1 MRKMKNT
8 ELPGKEPKNT
18 ELPGK
23 EPLTMHETQRIAL
36 EILHTIAQIC
46 EERGLR
52 YYLVYGTLIGAV
64 RHHGFIPW
72 DDDVDI
78 MMPRPDHDLLMEY
91 LYEHIG
97 EYPHLE
103 VFNRETCPDYPYMIT
118 RISDNRYDLRMENE
132 KPFGMGVFIDIYP
145 YDGLG
150 NTRKEAVRFGMR
162 GDRISSLCYQA
173 TRDHFAI
180 ETTTSPLRKAIKY
193 PVYLFCRM
201 CGKEIFQDMLE
212 KMAGKK
218 PYDTS
223 RFVGCVIW
231 LSWGVKDMYLRKWF
245 DNYVYLPFEE
255 YQFRA
260 PAEYEKVLRHTYGD
274 FMKLPPE
281 EERIGHHYYSV
292 YPKE

>member
-1 MRKMKNT
+1 MRETKNT
-8 ELPGKEPKNT
+8 ELPEKEPKNT

-64 RHHGFIPW
+64 RHQGFIPW

-91 LYEHIG
+91 LDEHIG

-162 GDRISSLCYQA
+162 GDRISSLCF
-173 TRDHFAI
+173 RDRDDDLSTAQGDQISGLSVLPHV
-180 ETTTSPLRKAIKY
+180 RKGDLPGYARKDG
-193 PVYLFCRM
+193 
-201 CGKEIFQDMLE
+201 GKE
-212 KMAGKK
+212 A
-218 PYDTS
+218 
-223 RFVGCVIW
+223 
-231 LSWGVKDMYLRKWF
+231 
-245 DNYVYLPFEE
+245 
-255 YQFRA
+255 
-260 PAEYEKVLRHTYGD
+260 LRH
-274 FMKLPPE
+274 LPVRGMRDLALLGCQGYVPE
-281 EERIGHHYYSV
+281 EMV
-292 YPKE
+292 

>member
-1 MRKMKNT
+1 MRETKNT
-8 ELPGKEPKNT
+8 ELPEKEPKNT

-64 RHHGFIPW
+64 RHQGFIPW

-91 LYEHIG
+91 LDEHIG

-201 CGKEIFQDMLE
+201 CGKEIFQDMLG

-255 YQFRA
+255 YQFRSISSGR
-260 PAEYEKVLRHTYGD
+260 LRNMRKCCGTPTGT
-274 FMKLPPE
+274 
-281 EERIGHHYYSV
+281 S
-292 YPKE
+292 

>member
-1 MRKMKNT
+1 MEFESADIIT
-8 ELPGKEPKNT
+8 LDGDELRAYQMEV
-18 ELPGK
+18 
-23 EPLTMHETQRIAL
+23 L
-36 EILHTIAQIC
+36 EVAKDVIRFFEENKIHYSLSGGSIL
-46 EERGLR
+46 
-52 YYLVYGTLIGAV
+52 GAV
-64 RHHGFIPW
+64 RHQGFIPW

-91 LYEHIG
+91 LDEHIG

-201 CGKEIFQDMLE
+201 CGKEIFQDMLG

-292 YPKE
+292 YPKD

>member
-1 MRKMKNT
+1 MHKT
-8 ELPGKEPKNT
+8 ERGGDVRVPM
-18 ELPGK
+18 
-23 EPLTMHETQRIAL
+23 TMQETQRAAL
-36 EILHTIAQIC
+36 EILCRVTQIC
-46 EERGLR
+46 EEQGLR
-52 YYLVYGTLIGAV
+52 YFLVYGTLIGAV

-78 MMPRPDHDLLMEY
+78 MMPRPDHDRLMAY
-91 LYEHIG
+91 LEEHIG

-103 VFNRETCPDYPYMIT
+103 VFKRKTCPEYPYMIT

-201 CGKEIFQDMLE
+201 CGKEIFQDMLG